1 MSKPTTNGN
10 GHAKTNGRTQTPAT
24 AKSDEQ
30 SYEALIEQ
38 AEAVRTSLRDSLSQT
53 GELISA
59 LKRHRKQSK
68 AVATTL
74 ASLRKLQGVAI

>member
-10 GHAKTNGRTQTPAT
+10 GQANGRTQTPAT
-24 AKSDEQ
+24 AKLDEPG
-30 SYEALIEQ
+30 YEALIEQ
-38 AEAVRTSLRDSLSQT
+38 AEAVRASLRENLSQT
-53 GELISA
+53 GELITA

-74 ASLRKLQGVAI
+74 ASLRRLQGVAI